1 MKLPSFSKRPP
12 HTLLYITEV
21 KTFRIDTDRKG
32 VMEGDVQV
40 IEAKCESANALPAA
54 IDSII
59 SLSPA
64 LGRTVW
70 ILYARLNTYQLAL
83 PAVQVAGVDDDIL
96 QQALQFEYEALTGNS
111 LTNSQLNYH
120 FLGTTDEMNSY
131 WINII
136 ATESITSL
144 IVKLKKASCKFG
156 GLTHPGGFP
165 SLLSGTDDAS
175 WLGVECWPN
184 AVFALAKN
192 PEQGFSLQIF
202 PTGEDSDWKEQID
215 HWMLETGSVDKSEAI
230 MNNQLENIPA
240 TDESYHLTLDGAL
253 IFWMGQWAQLL
264 IAADTASIPLLNKK
278 TNINMEL
285 VYMVGGG
292 VAALFLCGSHALWTV
307 YQTNEAVYQFEQLS
321 KAEKDLKTYRDS
333 LNKNRDKLTELQ
345 KQVNTIASNI
355 DVIPNALKGLQQRPA
370 ELLKHLAEDSPE
382 DLVIEKIKLDGQQI
396 IISGVSLQ
404 ATLGNILAGNIEAPL
419 ARVGWKVNPPTKKE
433 MNIFDNGGPWS
444 FEMVIED
451 LGLEGFVE
459 QELLPSPSREG

>member
-1 MKLPSFSKRPP
+1 MQLPSFSKRPP
-12 HTLLYITEV
+12 HTLLYITEA

-32 VMEGDVQV
+32 VMAGDVQV
-40 IEAKCESANALPAA
+40 IEAKCESASALPSA

-59 SLSPA
+59 SLSPP
-64 LGRTVW
+64 LGKTVW
-70 ILYARLNTYQLAL
+70 ILYARLNTYHLTL
-83 PAVQVAGVDDDIL
+83 PAVQVAGVEEEIL

-111 LTNSQLNYH
+111 LSNSQLAYH
-120 FLGTTDEMNSY
+120 FLGTADEMSSY

-136 ATESITSL
+136 ATESITDL
-144 IVKLKKASCKFG
+144 MANLKKASCKLG

-165 SLLSGTDDAS
+165 GLLSGTDDAS
-175 WLGVECWPN
+175 WLRVECWPN

-192 PEQGFSLQIF
+192 PEQGFNLQIF
-202 PTGEDSDWKEQID
+202 PTGEDSGWQEQVD
-215 HWMLETGSVDKSEAI
+215 HWMLETGSVDRSEAI
-230 MNNQLENIPA
+230 MNNQLEYIPA
-240 TDESYHLTLDGAL
+240 TDENYHLTLDGAL
-253 IFWMGQWAQLL
+253 IFWMGQWAQHL
-264 IAADTASIPLLNKK
+264 IVEEDANIPLLNKK

-292 VAALFLCGSHALWTV
+292 VAALLLCGSHALWMV
-307 YQTNEAVYQFEQLS
+307 YQTNEATYQFEQLS
-321 KAEKDLKTYRDS
+321 KAEKDLKTYRDG
-333 LNKNRDKLTELQ
+333 LNKNRDKLTELR
-345 KQVNTIASNI
+345 KQVDTIGGNI
-355 DVIPNALKGLQQRPA
+355 NVIPNALKGLQQRPA

-382 DLVIEKIKLDGQQI
+382 DLVIEEIKLDGHKI

-419 ARVGWKVNPPTKKE
+419 AKVGWKVNPPTKKE

-459 QELLPSPSREG
+459 QELLLSPSREG